1 MPLASVIARY
11 IAYLASPLAL
21 PQTARRRG
29 LCCSPRGAV
38 PVQMWT
44 VQSECRAEA
53 MSFAEL
59 MRQVQSMRY
68 STIVFDTAPTGH
80 TLRLLTFPT
89 LLSKGLERPLCCAV
103 RNPRHARIR
112 MGAQH
117 CACLQLRAAS
127 GRAPPTCH
135 NATADWHKEMRCDR
149 WRSPSAASAARAPYR

>member
-1 MPLASVIARY
+1 MPLASVIARH

-89 LLSKGLERPLCCAV
+89 LLSKGLERPLSC
-103 RNPRHARIR
+103 P
-112 MGAQH
+112 
-117 CACLQLRAAS
+117 
-127 GRAPPTCH
+127 
-135 NATADWHKEMRCDR
+135 
-149 WRSPSAASAARAPYR
+149 

>member
-1 MPLASVIARY
+1 
-11 IAYLASPLAL
+11 
-21 PQTARRRG
+21 
-29 LCCSPRGAV
+29 
-38 PVQMWT
+38 MWT

-112 MGAQH
+112 MGGQH
-117 CACLQLRAAS
+117 
-127 GRAPPTCH
+127 
-135 NATADWHKEMRCDR
+135 
-149 WRSPSAASAARAPYR
+149 ARASSCAQPHCHCRLAQGKCVAIDGVRLRPHPRPGLPTDSIGAAAAGGDVPLTDDGPTTACFARAILGERMRR